1 VWPALHEL
9 LLAQL
14 RAASLLDL
22 ERCAVDASHVHAL
35 KGGIMSGRPRS
46 TVAIPAPSTT

>member
-1 VWPALHEL
+1 MWPALHAL

-22 ERCAVDASHVHAL
+22 DRCAVDASHVHAL
-35 KGGIMSGRPRS
+35 KGGIMWGPPRS
-46 TVAIPAPSTT
+46 TVAIPAPSIT

>member
-1 VWPALHEL
+1 

-14 RAASLLDL
+14 RAAGLLDL

-35 KGGIMSGRPRS
+35 KGGIMSGPSRL
-46 TVAIPAPSTT
+46 TAAIPAPSTT

>member
-1 VWPALHEL
+1 MLPALHAL

-22 ERCAVDASHVHAL
+22 DRCAVDASHVHAL
-35 KGGIMSGRPRS
+35 KGGIMWGPHRS